1 MNTEQLKKL
10 AEAARASL
18 SEKGTGRDT
27 YIFRELADEDAV
39 LELLAINA
47 ELVEALKMLEA
58 MAERYR
64 PPGYPTP
71 DAQTIARAALA
82 RYEGEKE

>member
-1 MNTEQLKKL
+1 MNTAELKKL
-10 AEAARASL
+10 AEASKSL
-18 SEKGTGRDT
+18 YSITGNVVDLNTLLVNRDS
-27 YIFRELADEDAV
+27 I

-71 DAQTIARAALA
+71 DAQKIARAALA